1 MITVIRK
8 SLYQHAYLLIAAA
21 WLYTISFLAINYWN
35 YNTAE
40 NRVQDKL
47 QKKLHAFESFMD
59 QQIHNEQELKALV
72 ANTSDISTKQALLNQ
87 PYGLFIYE
95 LNQQGAGAQLVFW
108 NNSSFYINYEE
119 IAHRNGIFFTTHQ
132 NGSFVIRRNEKRID
146 QKTLVIIGV
155 LPVRWDYFIENKYL
169 RAGFDGLPDL
179 EGLFDVSLSATGLP
193 VKTKTGSTVYYVQQK
208 ERQAVVP
215 YDNLTLLLRTLALV
229 LLLISINL
237 IASDI
242 VKEVSFQ
249 RGFLVLAI
257 AALLFRWLLYPR
269 NNIFFSLNRVP
280 LFDPSIYASSAIH
293 PSLGDLLINAILMYW
308 IIGFYR
314 TGFFNKD
321 WQFGRYRKVFPIV
334 SLVLL
339 TLCAFSM
346 TRVINSL
353 VIDSKISF
361 DVDNFFSLDQ
371 YTLIGFLILCF
382 LVLAFSRLS
391 KILLRPIIETAT
403 VFPKASLVIAITGLL
418 WISVFRQQVLID
430 ILITI
435 WMIGYTGMFYAFRQD
450 LYTTLPK
457 SPNFILR
464 VLIFAASVAGIVMYQ
479 NRQVEFA
486 QRKQNA
492 YRLSIQSDPSGEHLL
507 SLAAANFN
515 PKFLSE
521 QFYRFTT
528 EYSSRYLKDS
538 LTAENFSGYLN
549 KYDSRIYVYDSLYKP
564 LYNDDSTSY
573 GELKSMLINQ
583 ARKTDIDNLYVFTKD
598 NRQHFIY
605 AQTIP
610 GLTGQ
615 SEQGYLF
622 VLVNPKRYKS
632 EALYPELFTQAQNLA
647 ADLNTSDAYAV
658 YSNGRLLNH
667 FGDYAFPSEISTRPA
682 AYYEYKE
689 IVNGSYNELWYNA
702 GNQKQVVIVKKRDW
716 LIEFF
721 TLIAYIFC
729 SFLLIMFL
737 FRAGGFLLQK
747 RLNLKPRELLN
758 QLTIRTQVHTTIIFL
773 SIFSFIIIGIVT
785 ISFFIIRFNQ
795 GNQERLSRAIQVMSN
810 EIANKVEAELQFDDI
825 ITLND
830 QGFNVAL
837 EKTIAE
843 ISDIH
848 NVEVNFF
855 DTTGSLK
862 VSTQPYVYNK
872 HLLNEK
878 MDPKAYLQLH
888 NMKQIR
894 FVQEE
899 RVGGFKYLSIYVPVN
914 DASGKPYAYL
924 NIPYFN
930 SQSELNQEISGF
942 LATLI
947 NLNAFIFLI
956 AGSLAFFLTNRI
968 TASFQF
974 IANKMRAIALGKDN
988 EAIAWNRQDEI
999 GLLVNEY
1006 NRMLGKL
1013 EESAT
1018 ALARN
1023 EREGAWREMARQV
1036 AHEIK
1041 NPLTPMKLSIQY
1053 LKQSIDS
1060 NAPNVQE
1067 LSNRVT
1073 QTLVDQIDQLSRIA
1087 GDFSQFANI
1096 GNSKPELIVVDTAIE
1111 ATLELYRTNQKLQIQ
1126 LNAAEPGLQV
1136 SIDKLQFNRLLTNL
1150 LQNVVEAGEQQDSV
1164 EIQLTIK
1171 REGGWVLIT
1180 IEDNCGGIPESL
1192 RQRIFTP
1199 NFTTKTSGTGLG
1211 LAICRGIA
1219 EQAGGA
1225 ILLKHSDSKGSV
1237 FQLQLPLAHH

>member
-21 WLYTISFLAINYWN
+21 WLYTISFLAVNYWN

-40 NRVQDKL
+40 NRVQAKL
-47 QKKLHAFESFMD
+47 QKKLYAFEAFMD
-59 QQIHNEQELKALV
+59 QQLRDASSLQSLISH
-72 ANTSDISTKQALLNQ
+72 TGDIDTKQHLLGQ
-87 PYGLFIYE
+87 PYGFFIYRVKD
-95 LNQQGAGAQLVFW
+95 QHAGVELVFW
-108 NNSSFYINYEE
+108 NNSRFYINYEE

-132 NGSFVIRRNEKRID
+132 NGSFVIRRE
-146 QKTLVIIGV
+146 QKKIGQEVLVVIGV

-169 RAGFDGLPDL
+169 RAGFDGLPNL
-179 EGLFDVSLSATGLP
+179 EGLFEVSISNLGLP
-193 VKTKTGSTVYYVQQK
+193 VKSRSGAIVYHVQQK
-208 ERQAVVP
+208 ERQAIVP

-229 LLLISINL
+229 LLLICINL
-237 IASDI
+237 IATDI
-242 VKEVSFQ
+242 VKEISFQ
-249 RGFLVLAI
+249 KGFLFLAFT
-257 AALLFRWLLYPR
+257 ALVFRWLLYPR
-269 NNIFFSLNRVP
+269 SNIFFSLNRVP
-280 LFDPSIYASSAIH
+280 LFDPSIYASSIIH
-293 PSLGDLLINAILMYW
+293 PSLGDLFINSILLYW
-308 IIGFYR
+308 VIGFYR

-321 WQFGRYRKVFPIV
+321 WQFGKYRSLFPML
-334 SLVLL
+334 SLGLL
-339 TLCAFSM
+339 TFAALGI

-382 LVLAFSRLS
+382 LVLGFSRLS
-391 KILLRPIIETAT
+391 KILLRPVIEAQTS
-403 VFPKASLVIAITGLL
+403 FPKASLVIAITGLA
-418 WISVFRQQVLID
+418 WISFSRQQVVVDMLI
-430 ILITI
+430 IV
-435 WMIGYTGMFYAFRQD
+435 WVIGYMGMFYAYRND
-450 LYTTLPK
+450 LYSTLPK

-464 VLIFAASVAGIVMYQ
+464 VLIFAASVAGVVMYQ
-479 NRQVEFA
+479 NREVEFA

-507 SLAAANFN
+507 GLAAANFS
-515 PKFLSE
+515 PRFLSE
-521 QFYRFTT
+521 QFHRFTT

-564 LYNDDSTSY
+564 LFNDDSTSY
-573 GELKSMLINQ
+573 GELKSILINQ
-583 ARKTDIDNLYVFTKD
+583 ARKTDIDNLYVFTRD
-598 NRQHFIY
+598 NRQYFIY
-605 AQTIP
+605 TQTIP
-610 GLTGQ
+610 DLKSQ
-615 SEQGYLF
+615 LPQGYLF

-632 EALYPELFTQAQNLA
+632 EALYPELFTQAQNLS

-658 YSNGRLLNH
+658 YSNGKLLNH
-667 FGDYAFPSEISTRPA
+667 FGDYAFPAEISIKPA
-682 AYYEYKE
+682 PFYEYKE
-689 IVNGSYNELWYNA
+689 VVNGRYNELWYNA
-702 GNQKQVVIVKKRDW
+702 GNQKQVVIVKKKDW

-737 FRAGGFLLQK
+737 FRAGSFFLHK
-747 RLNLKPRELLN
+747 RFSIRPRELLN

-810 EIANKVEAELQFDDI
+810 EIANKLEAELEFDDV

-830 QGFNVAL
+830 QGYNVAL

-872 HLLNEK
+872 HLLNAK

-888 NMKQIR
+888 DIKQIR
-894 FVQEE
+894 YVQEE
-899 RVGGFKYLSIYVPVN
+899 QVGNFSYLSIYAPVN

-988 EAIAWNRQDEI
+988 EAIPWNRQDEI

-1006 NRMLGKL
+1006 NRMLSKL
-1013 EESAT
+1013 EESAK
-1018 ALARN
+1018 ALART

-1096 GNSKPELIVVDTAIE
+1096 GNSNPELVAVDAAIE
-1111 ATLELYRTNQKLQIQ
+1111 ATLQLYRTNQKLQIN
-1126 LNAAEPGLQV
+1126 LHTAEVGLQV
-1136 SIDKLQFNRLLTNL
+1136 MIDKLQLNRLLTNL
-1150 LQNVVEAGEQQDSV
+1150 LQNVVEAGEQQDTV
-1164 EIQLTIK
+1164 KIDITVQQ
-1171 REGGWVLIT
+1171 EGEWVLI
-1180 IEDNCGGIPESL
+1180 IIVDNCGGIPESL

-1219 EQAGGA
+1219 EQAGGT
-1225 ILLKHSDSKGSV
+1225 IFLQHSDANGSV
-1237 FQLQLPLAHH
+1237 FQLQLPLANA

>member
-21 WLYTISFLAINYWN
+21 WLYTISFLAVNYWN

-47 QKKLHAFESFMD
+47 QKKLHAFETFMD
-59 QQIHNEQELKALV
+59 QHLGNEQELKALIS
-72 ANTSDISTKQALLNQ
+72 NTPDIAAKQALLKQ
-87 PYGLFIYE
+87 SYGLFIYE
-95 LNQQGAGAQLVFW
+95 LPQQGTGARLVFW
-108 NNSSFYINYEE
+108 NNSRFYINYEE
-119 IAHRNGIFFTTHQ
+119 IAHRNGLFFTTHQ
-132 NGSFVIRRNEKRID
+132 NGSFIIRREQRKIGEQN
-146 QKTLVIIGV
+146 LVIIGV

-179 EGLFDVSLSATGLP
+179 EGLFDVSLSANGLP
-193 VKTKTGSTVYYVQQK
+193 VKSKAGNIVYHVQQK
-208 ERQAVVP
+208 ERQAIVP
-215 YDNLTLLLRTLALV
+215 YDNVTLLLRTLALV
-229 LLLISINL
+229 VLLISINL
-237 IASDI
+237 IATDI

-280 LFDPSIYASSAIH
+280 LFDPSIYASSIIH

-308 IIGFYR
+308 VIGFYR

-321 WQFGRYRKVFPIV
+321 WQFGRYRTIFPIA

-339 TLCAFSM
+339 TLAAFSI

-391 KILLRPIIETAT
+391 KILLRPAIETQIA
-403 VFPKASLVIAITGLL
+403 FPKASLVVAITGLL
-418 WISVFRQQVLID
+418 WISFFRQQLVID
-430 ILITI
+430 MLITL
-435 WMIGYTGMFYAFRQD
+435 WMIGYIGMFYAYRQD

-479 NRQVEFA
+479 NRAVEFA

-507 SLAAANFN
+507 SLAAANFDS
-515 PKFLSE
+515 KFLSQ

-549 KYDSRIYVYDSLYKP
+549 KYDSRIYVYDSLYRP
-564 LYNDDSTSY
+564 LFNDDSTSY

-583 ARKTDIDNLYVFTKD
+583 ARKTDIDDLYVFTKD

-610 GLTGQ
+610 ALQGA

-667 FGDYAFPSEISTRPA
+667 FGDYAFPSEISTKPA

-689 IVNGSYNELWYNA
+689 EVNGNYNELWYNA

-737 FRAGGFLLQK
+737 FRAGSFLLQK
-747 RLNLKPRELLN
+747 RLNIKPRELIN

-810 EIANKVEAELQFDDI
+810 EIANKVEAELQFDDV

-899 RVGGFKYLSIYVPVN
+899 QVGNFKYLSIYVPVN

-988 EAIAWNRQDEI
+988 EAILWNRQDEI

-1096 GNSKPELIVVDTAIE
+1096 GNSSPELVTVDAAIE
-1111 ATLELYRTNQKLQIQ
+1111 ATLQLYRTNQKLDIH
-1126 LNAAEPGLQV
+1126 LHAVDAGLQV
-1136 SIDKLQFNRLLTNL
+1136 MIDKLQLNRLLTNL
-1150 LQNVVEAGEQQDSV
+1150 LQNIVEAGEQQDAV
-1164 EIQLTIK
+1164 KIDITIQ
-1171 REGGWVLIT
+1171 REGGWVLI
-1180 IEDNCGGIPESL
+1180 IIADNCGGIPESL

-1219 EQAGGA
+1219 EQAGGT
-1225 ILLKHSDSKGSV
+1225 ILLRHSDDTGSV
-1237 FQLQLPLAHH
+1237 FQLQLPVANA

>member
-1 MITVIRK
+1 
-8 SLYQHAYLLIAAA
+8 
-21 WLYTISFLAINYWN
+21 
-35 YNTAE
+35 
-40 NRVQDKL
+40 
-47 QKKLHAFESFMD
+47 MD
-59 QQIHNEQELKALV
+59 QHLGNEQELKALIS
-72 ANTSDISTKQALLNQ
+72 NTPDIAAKQALLKQ
-87 PYGLFIYE
+87 SYGLFIYE
-95 LNQQGAGAQLVFW
+95 LPQQGTGARLVFW
-108 NNSSFYINYEE
+108 NNSRFYINYEE
-119 IAHRNGIFFTTHQ
+119 IAHRNGLFFTTHQ
-132 NGSFVIRRNEKRID
+132 NGSFIIRREQRKIGEQN
-146 QKTLVIIGV
+146 LVIIGV

-179 EGLFDVSLSATGLP
+179 EGLFDVSLSANGLP
-193 VKTKTGSTVYYVQQK
+193 VKSKAGNIVYHVQQK
-208 ERQAVVP
+208 ERQAIVP
-215 YDNLTLLLRTLALV
+215 YDNVTLLLRTLALV

-237 IASDI
+237 IATDI

-280 LFDPSIYASSAIH
+280 LFDPSIYASSIIH

-308 IIGFYR
+308 VIGFYR

-321 WQFGRYRKVFPIV
+321 WQFGRYRTIFPIA

-339 TLCAFSM
+339 TLAAFSI

-391 KILLRPIIETAT
+391 KILLRPAIETQIA
-403 VFPKASLVIAITGLL
+403 FPKASLVVAITGLL
-418 WISVFRQQVLID
+418 WISFFRQQLVID
-430 ILITI
+430 MLITL
-435 WMIGYTGMFYAFRQD
+435 WMIGYIGMFYAYRQD

-479 NRQVEFA
+479 NRAVEFA

-507 SLAAANFN
+507 SLAAANFDS
-515 PKFLSE
+515 KFLSQ

-549 KYDSRIYVYDSLYKP
+549 KYDSRIYVYDSLYRP
-564 LYNDDSTSY
+564 LFNDDSTSY

-583 ARKTDIDNLYVFTKD
+583 ARKTDIDDLYVFTKD

-610 GLTGQ
+610 ALQGA

-667 FGDYAFPSEISTRPA
+667 FGDYAFPSEISTKPA

-689 IVNGSYNELWYNA
+689 EVNGNYNELWYNA

-737 FRAGGFLLQK
+737 FRAGSFLLQK
-747 RLNLKPRELLN
+747 RLNIKPRELIN

-810 EIANKVEAELQFDDI
+810 EIANKVEAELQFDDV

-899 RVGGFKYLSIYVPVN
+899 QVGNFSYLSIYVPVN
-914 DASGKPYAYL
+914 NEAGKPYAYL

-988 EAIAWNRQDEI
+988 EAIVWNRRDEI

-1006 NRMLGKL
+1006 NRMLKKL
-1013 EESAT
+1013 EDSAA

-1023 EREGAWREMARQV
+1023 EREDAWREMARQV

-1067 LSNRVT
+1067 LSARVA
-1073 QTLVDQIDQLSRIA
+1073 QTLVDQIDQLAKIA

-1096 GNSKPELIVVDTAIE
+1096 GNSAPELIQLDEAVE
-1111 ATLELYRTNQKLQIQ
+1111 ATVQLYRTNQKLIIQ
-1126 LNAAEPGLQV
+1126 VNNQESGMQV
-1136 SIDKLQFNRLLTNL
+1136 LMDKLQLNRMLTNL
-1150 LQNVVEAGEQQDSV
+1150 LQNVVEAGEKQEHINIEVALSKVQQ
-1164 EIQLTIK
+1164 
-1171 REGGWVLIT
+1171 WAFIT
-1180 IEDNCGGIPESL
+1180 ITDNCGGIPFSL
-1192 RQRIFTP
+1192 RQKIFTP

-1219 EQAGGA
+1219 EQAGGT
-1225 ILLKHSDSKGSV
+1225 IVLKHSDNMGST
-1237 FQLQLPLAHH
+1237 FQIQLPLATP

>member
-21 WLYTISFLAINYWN
+21 WLYTISFLAVNYWN

-47 QKKLHAFESFMD
+47 QKRLHAFESFMD
-59 QQIHNEQELKALV
+59 QQLRDEQSLKAL
-72 ANTSDISTKQALLNQ
+72 ISFPPDKTVKQNLLNQ
-87 PYGLFIYE
+87 AYGLFVY
-95 LNQQGAGAQLVFW
+95 QLPKDGSKANLIFW
-108 NNSSFYINYEE
+108 NNSRFYINYEE

-132 NGSFVIRRNEKRID
+132 NGSFVIRRE
-146 QKTLVIIGV
+146 QKQIADKSIVIIGV

-169 RAGFDGLPDL
+169 RAGFEGLPNL
-179 EGLFDVSLSATGLP
+179 EGLFDVSLSDQGLP
-193 VKTKTGSTVYYVQQK
+193 VKSQSGSTVYYVQQK
-208 ERQAVVP
+208 ERQAVIP
-215 YDNLTLLLRTLALV
+215 YDNLTIILRTIALI

-242 VKEVSFQ
+242 VREISFQ
-249 RGFLVLAI
+249 KGFVFLSVTAIVLR
-257 AALLFRWLLYPR
+257 LLLYPR
-269 NNIFFSLNRVP
+269 SNLFFKLNRVP
-280 LFDPSIYASSAIH
+280 LFDPSIYASSTIH
-293 PSLGDLLINAILMYW
+293 PSLGDLLINSILLYW

-321 WQFGRYRKVFPIV
+321 WQFGKYRKLFPLISV
-334 SLVLL
+334 VML
-339 TLCAFSM
+339 TIAALSI
-346 TRVINSL
+346 TRVINTM

-391 KILLRPIIETAT
+391 KILLRPAIETNTGFAA
-403 VFPKASLVIAITGLL
+403 VSLSVAITGLL
-418 WISVFRQQVLID
+418 WISFLRQQIAID

-435 WMIGYTGMFYAFRQD
+435 WMIGYAGLFYAFRQD

-507 SLAAANFN
+507 SLATANFD

-538 LTAENFSGYLN
+538 ITAENFSGYLN

-573 GELKSMLINQ
+573 GELKSVLINQ
-583 ARKTDIDNLYVFTKD
+583 ARKTDIDNLYVFTRD
-598 NRQHFIY
+598 SRQHFIY
-605 AQTIP
+605 AQTIALP
-610 GLTGQ
+610 GKN
-615 SEQGYLF
+615 SVQGYLF

-632 EALYPELFTQAQNLA
+632 EALYPELFTQAQNLS

-667 FGDYAFPSEISTRPA
+667 FGDYAFPSEIA
-682 AYYEYKE
+682 ANPKVYYEYKE
-689 IVNGSYNELWYNA
+689 IVNGGYNELWYNA
-702 GNQKQVVIVKKRDW
+702 GNQKQVVIVKKREW

-729 SFLLIMFL
+729 SFLFIMFL
-737 FRAGGFLLQK
+737 FRAGSFLVQK
-747 RLNLKPRELLN
+747 QLRIQPRDLLN
-758 QLTIRTQVHTTIIFL
+758 HLTIRTQVHTTIIFL

-810 EIANKVEAELQFDDI
+810 EIASKVESELQFDDV

-878 MDPKAYLQLH
+878 MEPKAFMQLH
-888 NMKQIR
+888 DMKQIR

-899 RVGGFKYLSIYVPVN
+899 QVGNFSYLSIYVPVN
-914 DASGKPYAYL
+914 NEAGKPYAYL

-988 EAIAWNRQDEI
+988 EAIVWNRRDEI

-1006 NRMLGKL
+1006 NRMLKKL
-1013 EESAT
+1013 EDSAA

-1023 EREGAWREMARQV
+1023 EREDAWREMARQV

-1067 LSNRVT
+1067 LSARVA
-1073 QTLVDQIDQLSRIA
+1073 QTLVDQIDQLAKIA

-1096 GNSKPELIVVDTAIE
+1096 GNSAPELIQLDEAVE
-1111 ATLELYRTNQKLQIQ
+1111 ATVQLYRTNQKLIIQ
-1126 LNAAEPGLQV
+1126 VNNQESGMQV
-1136 SIDKLQFNRLLTNL
+1136 LMDKLQLNRMLTNL
-1150 LQNVVEAGEQQDSV
+1150 LQNVVEAGEKQEHINIEVALSKVQQ
-1164 EIQLTIK
+1164 
-1171 REGGWVLIT
+1171 WAFIT
-1180 IEDNCGGIPESL
+1180 ITDNCGGIPFSL
-1192 RQRIFTP
+1192 RQKIFTP

-1219 EQAGGA
+1219 EQAGGT
-1225 ILLKHSDSKGSV
+1225 IVLKHSDNMGST
-1237 FQLQLPLAHH
+1237 FQIQLPLATP